1 MEGPPFPRLTRVR
14 TPVFLLVAGIAALT
28 GACADQPPAAPAASS
43 PAADTA
49 AVRGA
54 VHFTGTPPP
63 PSVIRLDG
71 DRTCTELNKG
81 PERTVH
87 TVLTG
92 AGNTVQDVFVYVKDG
107 LNGRTY
113 PAPTDPVVIDQ
124 QRCEYVP
131 RVLGIQVG
139 QPLAIRNSDPLLH
152 NIRADAQVNQPF
164 NLGEP
169 VPMTM
174 TKVFATREVMVPVKC
189 DVHAWMRAHIG
200 VLDHPFFAV
209 TGNDGAFAL
218 QNLPAGTYTLEA
230 WHETLGTT
238 TAQVTLGDGE
248 SKDVNFTF
256 AITN

>member
-1 MEGPPFPRLTRVR
+1 MRRHVLFFVVGL
-14 TPVFLLVAGIAALT
+14 AALA
-28 GACADQPPAAPAASS
+28 GACAGQPPTAAPATSS
-43 PAADTA
+43 PSADTA

-54 VHFTGTPPP
+54 VHFTGTPPAS
-63 PSVIRLDG
+63 SVIRLDG
-71 DRTCTELNKG
+71 DRTCVELNKG
-81 PERTVH
+81 SERTVH

-124 QRCEYVP
+124 RACEYVP
-131 RVLGIQVG
+131 HVLGVQVG

-218 QNLPAGTYTLEA
+218 KDLPAGTYTLEA
-230 WHETLGTT
+230 WHETLGTA

-256 AITN
+256 AITD